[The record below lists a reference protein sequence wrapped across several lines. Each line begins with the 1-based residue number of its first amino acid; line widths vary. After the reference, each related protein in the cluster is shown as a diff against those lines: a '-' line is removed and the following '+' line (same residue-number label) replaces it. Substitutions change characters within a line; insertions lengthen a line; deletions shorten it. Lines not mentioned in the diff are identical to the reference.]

1 MKITPSFQDV
11 KMESKSRLQ
20 PLILK
25 TIALVMQ
32 SSFNIHNIK
41 SFSELKLKHMLLKL
55 KDQSLTM
62 IKFKVYE
69 IRKV

>member
-1 MKITPSFQDV
+1 
-11 KMESKSRLQ
+11 
-20 PLILK
+20 
-25 TIALVMQ
+25 MQ

-41 SFSELKLKHMLLKL
+41 SLSELKLKHMLLKL